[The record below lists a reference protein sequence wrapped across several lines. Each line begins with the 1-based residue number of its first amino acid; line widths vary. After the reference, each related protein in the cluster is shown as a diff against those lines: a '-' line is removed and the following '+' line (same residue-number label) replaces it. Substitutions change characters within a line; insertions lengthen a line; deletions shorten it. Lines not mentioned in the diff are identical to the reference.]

1 MPGLLPLN
9 SENKPYHLELSFFE
23 FTIVVQN
30 SYRIMAKL
38 NASYYLNPDVVF
50 LAKDLIGKTLCTR
63 INNTLTCGIITETE
77 AYAGV
82 IDKAS
87 HAYGDR
93 RTNRTEV
100 MYSKGGVSYVYL
112 CYGIHRLFN
121 IVTNANGIPH
131 AILIRAIYPVKG
143 IEEIVKRRGIKF
155 SANLCVGPG
164 KVSQALGIDLVHNK
178 LSLTGKE
185 IWLQDDHVNIPEG
198 SIHVGPRIGVDYAG
212 EDAKLPY
219 RFRIDGKDLNGIHG

>member
-1 MPGLLPLN
+1 ML
-9 SENKPYHLELSFFE
+9 K
-23 FTIVVQN
+23 
-30 SYRIMAKL
+30 
-38 NASYYLNPDVVF
+38 ASYYLNPDVVS

-63 INNTLTCGIITETE
+63 INGLLTGGIITETE

-93 RTNRTEV
+93 RTKRTET

-121 IVTNANGIPH
+121 IVTNVAGIPH
-131 AILIRAIYPVKG
+131 AVLVRAIYPTIG
-143 IEEIVKRRGIKF
+143 IEEIMKRRGVKP
-155 SANLCVGPG
+155 SSTWCVGPG
-164 KVSQALGIDLVHNK
+164 KVTQALGIDLIHNN

-185 IWLQDDHVNIPEG
+185 IWIQDDHIKINPKDIQ
-198 SIHVGPRIGVDYAG
+198 VGPRIGVAYAG

-219 RFRIDGKDLNGIHG
+219 RFWTTKTNFDEK